1 MEFNEDMI
9 LLSSDIENFYTNIP
23 TLGTMNIIANGL
35 KINSE
40 IDENCQKI
48 KQERNNTCTQS
59 CNRTELFS
67 V

>member
-1 MEFNEDMI
+1 MQFNEDMI
-9 LLSSDIENFYTNIP
+9 VCSFDIENFYTNIP
-23 TLGTMNIIANGL
+23 KLGTKNIITNGL

-40 IDENCQKI
+40 IDENCQKM
-48 KQERNNTCTQS
+48 KQERNNTCIQS